1 MIFTNKK
8 EMRVSMKEEK
18 NAIKVSLGVVISI
31 IIILI
36 LLLIGGF
43 LLHKNHTKIAE
54 LENIITKQEIEN
66 ERITA
71 KDLETENTV
80 TNNTVK
86 ANEIVE
92 NKTKET
98 AKFVIP
104 SLFTSNAKKTDTSV
118 NYTLN
123 ISDDSKSFLINI
135 ENGVPTITTGLNAK
149 SVFEG
154 YGLDISKTKINGTKQ
169 KINGFT
175 KKVVDA
181 CIISDEHQF
190 MGIIFVFLM
199 EDGTV
204 EYSKLQNM
212 LDKVSTQGA
221 IKELKDMIRLQK
233 VELLNSGWADSSAIA
248 IDKDNNYY
256 DVSQYIN

>member
-1 MIFTNKK
+1 
-8 EMRVSMKEEK
+8 MKEEK
-18 NAIKVSLGVVISI
+18 KAIKVSLGIVISI

-36 LLLIGGF
+36 ILLIGGF
-43 LLHKNHTKIAE
+43 LLYKNNTKIAE
-54 LENIITKQEIEN
+54 LEDTIAKQKISDKNVMEGN
-66 ERITA
+66 P
-71 KDLETENTV
+71 ETTNLMEKAQ
-80 TNNTVK
+80 TNNTSMK
-86 ANEIVE
+86 ANETVE
-92 NKTKET
+92 NKNSET
-98 AKFVIP
+98 TQLVMP
-104 SLFTSNAKKTDTSV
+104 SLFTSSAKNTNTSV
-118 NYTLN
+118 NYSLN
-123 ISDDSKSFLINI
+123 ISDDSKSFLIHI
-135 ENGVPTITTGLNAK
+135 ENGVPTITTALNAT

-181 CIISDEHQF
+181 CTISDEHQF
-190 MGIIFVFLM
+190 MGLTFIFLM

-221 IKELKDMIRLQK
+221 IKELKDIIRLQK
-233 VELLNSGWADSSAIA
+233 VELSNSGWADSSAIA

-256 DVSQYIN
+256 DVLEYIN